1 MVRTF
6 HVWWGSISQC
16 LEEEMDDVGVRDS
29 EGTHEQRNEGSR
41 RRLVQIRLQRLFG
54 DRWWTNTF
62 RYQRVKS
69 FLYRREGAGSA
80 ITRVWL
86 CSYWLWWKAGPQRAF
101 GIHFFDLIFIMVLG
115 SEGQNMGICVVNI
128 GLMGLKQQD
137 TENQERVGREEAER
151 GWWIG

>member
-1 MVRTF
+1 
-6 HVWWGSISQC
+6 
-16 LEEEMDDVGVRDS
+16 MDNVGVRDS
-29 EGTHEQRNEGSR
+29 EGTHEQGNEGSR

-86 CSYWLWWKAGPQRAF
+86 CSY
-101 GIHFFDLIFIMVLG
+101 
-115 SEGQNMGICVVNI
+115 
-128 GLMGLKQQD
+128 
-137 TENQERVGREEAER
+137 
-151 GWWIG
+151 